1 MAPLV
6 PSSVRRLPALARTP
20 APRCR
25 TSKLDVPSRRLYLV
39 PALHRDSLHRPS
51 RPSSRLRTAPA
62 GLCTAAPCLC
72 RHRPPLSSHPT
83 NTAATTSSRITC
95 CPASTSAPPSP
106 PRRHTAASSTPAVH
120 AAAPAIVLASD
131 RPSLSPPPWFRNYGR
146 SSRRQSHNVEVYTV
160 GRPRTTPEA
169 ARLAQAA

>member
-1 MAPLV
+1 MCP
-6 PSSVRRLPALARTP
+6 P
-20 APRCR
+20 
-25 TSKLDVPSRRLYLV
+25 DVFILYLRCTET
-39 PALHRDSLHRPS
+39 PCIARRAHRPVS
-51 RPSSRLRTAPA
+51 EQHLQV
-62 GLCTAAPCLC
+62 
-72 RHRPPLSSHPT
+72 
-83 NTAATTSSRITC
+83 
-95 CPASTSAPPSP
+95 SAPPHLAFAVTA
-106 PRRHTAASSTPAVH
+106 RRFRHTQQTPLH